1 MLKVIFASITIFFI
15 SATDIRSAAAQD
27 VPETETVAVAIPVAA
42 DKGPEDALNRGT
54 PRGAAIG
61 FLEAS
66 SKLDY
71 EKAAQYLDLR
81 SLPGEAA
88 EVGGPELARQL
99 NHVLSRSVWLDDY
112 SVSNSPEGAK
122 GDDLPDYRD
131 ELVTIRTTDGDEYPI
146 WLQHVPRG
154 DGEMIWKISNRS
166 VALVPELYDE
176 FSYPEF
182 VENVRTWL
190 PEGSFLGLETFKWF
204 FIVFFAIVFWP
215 ILWLIGLL
223 MSRLFSSPERETY
236 PLVKKAFT
244 GPMPFIGVL
253 VIEGFVVDRLG
264 AGAYAQM
271 VMDTKTLGIIAVVW
285 TLWVLISL
293 FKTRQQVKL
302 KAIDRPGA
310 AKLMQPIST
319 LAKLVVLMFS
329 LLFWLNNVGV
339 NITTVLA
346 GLGVGG
352 LAMALALQKPIE
364 DMMGALSIFSQAPF
378 RVGDFCKYREV
389 FGVIEDIGL
398 RTTRIRTLTNTV
410 VSCPNAQIA
419 YEEVENITYRSKIR
433 FWPTLRLRYDTRPE
447 QVEMIR
453 DHIVSLLQAHEMV
466 HEKPVRVR
474 FTDFDRD
481 AILIKIHSFLMTANY
496 TESLEIAEGL
506 NLRIMKIVEDAGA
519 RFALPG
525 ATVQIEGGESL
536 IPT

>member
-1 MLKVIFASITIFFI
+1 MFKILLSSGMILLALNFDMPSTHAQEQ
-15 SATDIRSAAAQD
+15 AT
-27 VPETETVAVAIPVAA
+27 TETVAVAIPVAA

-81 SLPGEAA
+81 NLPGDISELS
-88 EVGGPELARQL
+88 GPELARQL

-122 GDDLPDYRD
+122 GDGLPDYRD
-131 ELVTIRTTDGDEYPI
+131 ELVTIRTNGGTEYPI
-146 WLQHVPRG
+146 WLQHIPRG

-166 VALVPELYDE
+166 VALVPELYAE

-182 VENVRTWL
+182 VEKVRAWL
-190 PEGSFLGLETFKWF
+190 PEGAFLGLETFKWF
-204 FIVFFAIVFWP
+204 FIVFFAIIFWP
-215 ILWLIGLL
+215 IFWLIGLL
-223 MSRLFSSPERETY
+223 MSRLFSSPDRETY
-236 PLVKKAFT
+236 PIVKKAFT
-244 GPMPFIGVL
+244 GPMPFIGIL
-253 VIEGFVVDRLG
+253 VMLGFVIDRLG
-264 AGAYAQM
+264 AGVYAQM
-271 VMDTKTLGIIAVVW
+271 VMDTKTLGTIAVIW
-285 TLWVLISL
+285 TFWVMISL

-302 KAIDRPGA
+302 RANDRPGA

-319 LAKLVVLMFS
+319 LAKLTVLMFG
-329 LLFWLNNVGV
+329 LLFWLNNLGV

-378 RVGDFCKYREV
+378 RVGDFVKYRQV

-398 RTTRIRTLTNTV
+398 RTTRIRTLTNSV

-419 YEEVENITYRSKIR
+419 YEEVENVTYRTKIR

-447 QVEMIR
+447 QVEIIR
-453 DHIVSLLQAHEMV
+453 DHIIDLLQS
-466 HEKPVRVR
+466 HEKVHQEPVRVR
-474 FTDFDRD
+474 FTNFDRD
-481 AILIKIHSFLMTANY
+481 AILIKVHSFLVTADY

-506 NLRIMKIVEDAGA
+506 NLSIMKIVEDAGA

-525 ATVQIEGGESL
+525 ATIQIEGGESL
-536 IPT
+536 NLT